1 MPRKGVPPFLW
12 NPYPPTTA
20 YFACLYDIAKMA
32 VVLTAQAVGA
42 IMAIGRINVRVG
54 KKGKGLPHLQYI
66 MAQDKYANKIDE
78 IVHIEHQNMPVWA
91 QQDPSIFWEAAD
103 QFERKNGSVYREQIL
118 SLPRELSDEQN
129 LQLTH
134 DWIAQEFSKR
144 HALSFAFHKT
154 KAKDGGMQPHVHLMI
169 CDRELDGIERSQE
182 QFFKRYNSKN
192 PEQGGAKKL
201 NTGMKSSERKKLL
214 YAQRKRWGEL
224 LNKHLLR
231 HGIGEQVDMRNWVE
245 RGEQNKPA
253 NYAMGVIK
261 RNLLD
266 PEHPIFD
273 RKLNELMPFYV
284 FEKRD
289 DPRSRITLS
298 ILYQKIKNKTAIA
311 AHHQIHELRPIPRI
325 INSNNFEAMLPL
337 ERAICF
343 EVFSEKFSLHSQQ
356 FVDYNKM
363 TARRYFSKYGIDIQ
377 QHEKELQILSER
389 NPPKNLTPAAKA
401 DKLEVKQEAAV
412 INAETRSHQVRPR
425 F

>member
-1 MPRKGVPPFLW
+1 M
-12 NPYPPTTA
+12 
-20 YFACLYDIAKMA
+20 
-32 VVLTAQAVGA
+32 VLTAQAVGE

-78 IVHIEHQNMPVWA
+78 IVHIEHQNMPTWA
-91 QQDPSIFWEAAD
+91 QQDPSIFWAAAD
-103 QFERKNGSVYREQIL
+103 QLERKNGSVYREHIL
-118 SLPRELSDEQN
+118 SLPREFSDEQN
-129 LQLTH
+129 LELTRQ
-134 DWIAQEFSKR
+134 WIAQEFGKR

-154 KAKDGGMQPHVHLMI
+154 KAKDGGMQPHIHLMF

-201 NTGMKSSERKKLL
+201 NTGMKSGERKKLL

-224 LNKHLLR
+224 LNQHLLK
-231 HGIGEQVDMRNWVE
+231 HGIGEQVDMRNWVQ
-245 RGEQNKPA
+245 RGEQNKPP
-253 NYAMGVIK
+253 NYATGVIK

-273 RKLNELMPFYV
+273 RKLSELMPFHV

-298 ILYQKIKNKTAIA
+298 TLYGKIKNKTVVGAY
-311 AHHQIHELRPIPRI
+311 HQIHELRPIPKI
-325 INSNNFEAMLPL
+325 INSNNVRAMLPI
-337 ERAICF
+337 ERAICI
-343 EVFSEKFSLHSQQ
+343 EVFSEKFSLRSQQ

-363 TARRYFSKYGIDIQ
+363 TVRRYFSKYGIDME

-389 NPPKNLTPAAKA
+389 NPAKNLAPAAIA
-401 DKLEVKQEAAV
+401 DKAEIKQEAELS
-412 INAETRSHQVRPR
+412 NAETRTHQVRPR